1 MKILKK
7 YLEVFLSV
15 AEWYDDGNLKYLIN
29 LIKFSFPDYLSPL
42 CSVEQ
47 LGVNSPPESM
57 WTSERS
63 DDKLDQDVEFMLRT
77 TLPWSC
83 GGMGGQGRTDSF
95 LIISVGFNEVVS
107 NACSVELSVED
118 LVIVKFELSLMNVM
132 E

>member
-1 MKILKK
+1 M
-7 YLEVFLSV
+7 
-15 AEWYDDGNLKYLIN
+15 
-29 LIKFSFPDYLSPL
+29 
-42 CSVEQ
+42 
-47 LGVNSPPESM
+47 NSPPESM

-107 NACSVELSVED
+107 NACSVVEPNFIEFSLED

>member
-1 MKILKK
+1 M
-7 YLEVFLSV
+7 FLSV
-15 AEWYDDGNLKYLIN
+15 AEWYDDGNLKVFDEPN
-29 LIKFSFPDYLSPL
+29 KMFFSRLPL

-107 NACSVELSVED
+107 NACSVVEPNFIEFSLED